1 MKAMLA
7 LLLCGGLAAAEEAKL
22 EVKVYVKG
30 MSCPTGC
37 GTKLEKSLAA
47 VPGATSAKLAN
58 FEEGVFA
65 LSVDA
70 KTGVKPKE
78 IKKAAAGFEVTKI
91 VATVPGTVSK
101 VKDGYVLT
109 TAAGAKI
116 ALGPASKEECAKA
129 VKAGEK
135 AECPIGKIDALLAEQ
150 KGTVK
155 VTGLVDECCAG
166 EVSMAVVKV
175 EACTACEVKNAN

>member
-7 LLLCGGLAAAEEAKL
+7 FLLLGGLAAAEEAKV

-37 GTKLEKSLAA
+37 GTKLEKALAA

-58 FEEGVFA
+58 FEEGLFTVA
-65 LSVDA
+65 VDA
-70 KTGVKPKE
+70 KAGVKPKE

-91 VATVPGTVSK
+91 VATIPGTVSK
-101 VKDGYVLT
+101 QKDAFVLT
-109 TAAGAKI
+109 TASGAKI
-116 ALGPASKEECAKA
+116 ALSAAPKEECAKA
-129 VKAGEK
+129 AKEGEK
-135 AECPIGKIDALLAEQ
+135 AECPIGKLDVLLAE
-150 KGTVK
+150 KKAVK
-155 VTGLVDECCAG
+155 VTGLLDECCAG

-175 EACTACEVKNAN
+175 EACTACDAKNAN